1 MYLFRVGDEAYKVKF
16 GYGVLYKTDLID
28 RVLNATGSNQ
38 TNPADAIKNMIGLT
52 AELLLEGL
60 QKKHSDEFG
69 YETDEEREKM
79 ILKVCD
85 LIDDYEDEH
94 GGDGM
99 DGFSLFNDLNAE
111 LERNGFLS
119 RISQAA
125 QETASEMDA
134 TKLPEDHKKKA
145 KVGQKQ

>member
-94 GGDGM
+94 GDDGM
-99 DGFSLFNDLNAE
+99 DGFSLFNDLNA
-111 LERNGFLS
+111 
-119 RISQAA
+119 
-125 QETASEMDA
+125 
-134 TKLPEDHKKKA
+134 
-145 KVGQKQ
+145 

>member
-1 MYLFRVGDEAYKVKF
+1 MRALQRLPKKKAAVPCQEPERENDV
-16 GYGVLYKTDLID
+16 TDI
-28 RVLNATGSNQ
+28 
-38 TNPADAIKNMIGLT
+38 
-52 AELLLEGL
+52 
-60 QKKHSDEFG
+60 SDFPG

-85 LIDDYEDEH
+85 MIDDYEDEH
-94 GGDGM
+94 GDDGM